1 MATPTAPLGGA
12 SPSGR
17 VLGPALD
24 RIIKNAAWR
33 KHSALVAAAKA
44 ALDLL
49 SSPSAY
55 PSPDPTSPK
64 SSPLLGLPPAAADAA
79 LHALLLAL
87 ESASPKVADPALD
100 CVAKLLY
107 HRLLFGDLG
116 CAGGGG
122 DDASSPAS
130 RLLNAVL
137 ACGALS
143 DDAMELATLRVVVA
157 AARCPT
163 VAIRGEG
170 LGQVLKTCYNIYL
183 SSSSGANQL
192 CAKLALAQVMVIVF
206 ARVEV
211 DTMDVRVRT
220 VSITDMMDMSDRSL
234 NDSSI
239 VQVAQGFINE
249 AMEGSDVPE
258 PGSPVEPTEVDG
270 KDDAGMSKIRED
282 GLALFKNLCK
292 LSMKFSTPD
301 NPEDQMLLRGK
312 VLSLELL
319 KMVVDNAGP
328 FWRTN
333 EKYDLTPAVVSGFCI
348 SIIRPITMPSC
359 IKNIF
364 SVV

>member
-1 MATPTAPLGGA
+1 MASPTAPLGGT
-12 SPSGR
+12 SSSGR
-17 VLGPALD
+17 VVGPALD

-44 ALDLL
+44 ALDIL
-49 SSPSAY
+49 SSSSCTA
-55 PSPDPTSPK
+55 PDPASPHP
-64 SSPLLGLPPAAADAA
+64 SPLLGLPPSAADAA
-79 LHALLLAL
+79 LNALLLAL

-107 HRLLFGDLG
+107 NRLLLGDLG
-116 CAGGGG
+116 GAG

-130 RLLNAVL
+130 KLLFAVL

-143 DDAMELATLRVVVA
+143 DDAMEIATLRVLVA

-192 CAKLALAQVMVIVF
+192 CAKLALAQVLVIVF
-206 ARVEV
+206 ARVKV
-211 DTMDVRVRT
+211 DSMDVRVQT
-220 VSITDMMDMSDRSL
+220 VSIMDMLDMSDRSL

-239 VQVAQGFINE
+239 VQMAQGFINE
-249 AMEGSDVPE
+249 AMEGNDVPE
-258 PGSPVEPTEVDG
+258 PGTPLAQAEVDG
-270 KDDAGMSKIRED
+270 EEEAGMSKVRED
-282 GLALFKNLCK
+282 GLTLFKNLCR

-333 EKYDLTPAVVSGFCI
+333 EKYDLIPA
-348 SIIRPITMPSC
+348 II
-359 IKNIF
+359 F
-364 SVV
+364 LLYVFQFF

>member
-1 MATPTAPLGGA
+1 MASPAGAIGGA

-33 KHSALVAAAKA
+33 KHSGLVAAAKA

-49 SSPSAY
+49 SSSAY
-55 PSPDPTSPK
+55 AASAPSL
-64 SSPLLGLPPAAADAA
+64 LLGLPAAAADACI
-79 LHALLLAL
+79 HALLLAL

-107 HRLLFGDLG
+107 HRLLVGDLG
-116 CAGGGG
+116 GGGG
-122 DDASSPAS
+122 DDDSLSSK
-130 RLLNAVL
+130 LLAAVL
-137 ACGALS
+137 SCGALA
-143 DDAMELATLRVVVA
+143 DDAMELSTLRVLVA
-157 AARCPT
+157 AARCPS

-170 LGQVLKTCYNIYL
+170 LGQMLKTCYNIYL

-192 CAKLALAQVMVIVF
+192 CAKLALAQVLVIVF

-211 DTMDVRVRT
+211 DSMDVRVRT
-220 VSITDMMDMSDRSL
+220 VSITDMMDMSDRNL

-239 VQVAQGFINE
+239 VHAAQSFINE
-249 AMEGSDVPE
+249 TMEGSDVPE
-258 PGSPVEPTEVDG
+258 PGSPVEPAEMDG
-270 KDDAGMSKIRED
+270 KEDVVMSKIRED
-282 GLALFKNLCK
+282 GLTLFKNLCK

-301 NPEDQMLLRGK
+301 NPEDQVLLRGK

-319 KMVVDNAGP
+319 KMVIDNAGA

-333 EKYDLTPAVVSGFCI
+333 EKYDMILIIVLLLCILTAQLAVL
-348 SIIRPITMPSC
+348 PIY
-359 IKNIF
+359 INI
-364 SVV
+364 VVAVI

>member
-1 MATPTAPLGGA
+1 MATPTTPLGGA

-49 SSPSAY
+49 SSSPEY
-55 PSPDPTSPK
+55 PSPDPTSPQ
-64 SSPLLGLPPAAADAA
+64 SSPLLGLPSAAADAS

-100 CVAKLLY
+100 CVTKLLY
-107 HRLLFGDLG
+107 HRLLLGDLG
-116 CAGGGG
+116 CAGAG
-122 DDASSPAS
+122 DDPSSPTS

-137 ACGALS
+137 TCGALS
-143 DDAMELATLRVVVA
+143 DDAMELATLRVIVA

-192 CAKLALAQVMVIVF
+192 CAKLALAQVLVIVF

-211 DTMDVRVRT
+211 DSMDVRVRT
-220 VSITDMMDMSDRSL
+220 VSITDMLDVSDRNL

-249 AMEGSDVPE
+249 AMEGSDAPE
-258 PGSPVEPTEVDG
+258 PGSHLEPTEVDG
-270 KDDAGMSKIRED
+270 KEDVGMSKTRED

-319 KMVVDNAGP
+319 KMVIDNAGP

-333 EKYDLTPAVVSGFCI
+333 EKYDPIPVVVSSFVDFNYL
-348 SIIRPITMPSC
+348 SINFIELQLFGT
-359 IKNIF
+359 
-364 SVV
+364 